1 MADIGLAQ
9 RAGAGGSGAG
19 AVWRG
24 ILVGGTIAGIV
35 DIFAAATINHI
46 NPGFILQFIATGLI
60 GKASLQGGAKT
71 MVLGFVLQ
79 VGMSLI
85 IAAVYGLASLRL
97 PVLTRRPFSLGALFG
112 VGVFIVM
119 SFVVVPLSAAPHPK
133 HAMSVNAICLNLA
146 AMILFGLI
154 VAVSQSRLGPKRG

>member
-1 MADIGLAQ
+1 MADIGVAQ
-9 RAGAGGSGAG
+9 PVGAGGSGSR

-35 DIFAAATINHI
+35 DIFAAAAINHI

-60 GKASLQGGAKT
+60 GKASLQGGAAT
-71 MVLGFVLQ
+71 MVLGFALQ

-85 IAAVYGLASLRL
+85 IAAIYGFASLRL
-97 PVLTRRPFSLGALFG
+97 PVLVRRPFSLGAFYG

-119 SFVVVPLSAAPHPK
+119 TFVVVPLSAAPHPK
-133 HAMSVNAICLNLA
+133 HAMSVNAIGLNLA
-146 AMILFGLI
+146 AMIVFGLI
-154 VAVSQSRLGPKRG
+154 VAVSQSRLSARSR